1 MNVEVLRLGH
11 RPGRDERLTS
21 HVGLTARAFGADRV
35 HVSGGED
42 IGPVET
48 VERVV
53 DRFGGEFEARRE
65 ESPKKLVR
73 EWSGVVVHLTMY
85 GLPLQ
90 DVVDDVRS
98 EADAL
103 PADAGGTL
111 VCVGSRKVHGWV
123 YDEADY
129 NVGVTNQ
136 PHSEVAALAVFL
148 HELYEAEELEQE
160 FPGGEIEVVPSERGK
175 ETREPD

>member
-21 HVGLTARAFGADRV
+21 HVGLTARAFGADLV
-35 HVSGGED
+35 HVAGGED
-42 IGPVET
+42 SGPVET
-48 VERVV
+48 VEKVV
-53 DRFGGEFEARRE
+53 ERFGGEFEARRE
-65 ESPKKLVR
+65 RSPKALVR
-73 EWSGVVVHLTMY
+73 DWSGVVVHLTMY

-90 DVVDDVRS
+90 DVVDDVRTES
-98 EADAL
+98 EDL
-103 PADAGGTL
+103 EGDAGGVL
-111 VCVGSRKVHGWV
+111 VAVGSRKVHGWI

-148 HELYEAEELEQE
+148 HELFEGRELEQE
-160 FPGGEIEVVPSERGK
+160 FAGGEIEVLPSEQAK

>member
-21 HVGLTARAFGADRV
+21 HVGLTARAFGASRV

-42 IGPVET
+42 SGPVET

-65 ESPKKLVR
+65 PSPKALVR
-73 EWSGVVVHLTMY
+73 KWSGVVVHMTMY
-85 GLPLQ
+85 GLPVQ
-90 DVVDDVRS
+90 DVVADVHR
-98 EADAL
+98 
-103 PADAGGTL
+103 DAGDRADEDGVL
-111 VCVGSRKVHGWV
+111 VAVGSRKVHGWV

-148 HELYEAEELEQE
+148 HELFDGEELDRE
-160 FPGGEIEVVPSERGK
+160 FPGGEIEVVPSGRGK
-175 ETREPD
+175 QTREPE